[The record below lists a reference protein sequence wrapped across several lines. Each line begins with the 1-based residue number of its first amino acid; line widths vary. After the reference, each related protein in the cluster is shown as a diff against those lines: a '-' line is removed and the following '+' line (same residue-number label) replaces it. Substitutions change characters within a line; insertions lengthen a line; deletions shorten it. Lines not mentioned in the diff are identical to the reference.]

1 MHAHTYSWISIV
13 TTTTKATLNENTR
26 RIFYASNTKRVHMLQ
41 KSHILGQKD
50 LLNCVCMVE
59 HIVSMLLLD
68 CGCERWG
75 RWGQPNR
82 NTAHKSSTNQR
93 QKSSA
98 QEKRKKW
105 IPFSTYSML
114 DILFF
119 VRCQFLVQQWNF
131 LLCFFLR
138 FRFNN
143 NSARKRKDG

>member
-50 LLNCVCMVE
+50 LLNCVCVWLS
-59 HIVSMLLLD
+59 ILYVVVVVVGF
-68 CGCERWG
+68 CGRERWG

-82 NTAHKSSTNQR
+82 NTAHKSATNQR

-98 QEKRKKW
+98 QEKKWKKENP
-105 IPFSTYSML
+105 IFHVLNAGYPVFCKVSIS
-114 DILFF
+114 
-119 VRCQFLVQQWNF
+119 C
-131 LLCFFLR
+131 
-138 FRFNN
+138 
-143 NSARKRKDG
+143 SAM